1 MQESKPP
8 KPPGLP
14 NNPEILRRSLTVAR
28 PAYSARPDAQ
38 YDPASISPQGAGI
51 SRGEA
56 AIELIVIMAVLFGPG
71 LMRQIISYLQGS
83 EPYSQAGA
91 WIYLMAAST
100 GLLVLLLVW
109 FILHKDGQS
118 LRSIGLHG
126 KKLSAEVG
134 VGIATLMAIYFAM
147 MVVTA
152 VFFVVYLLWPQAT
165 ESTLNDRYK
174 LIGLFPA
181 LRWYFLVP
189 FCVFVGFYEELLFRG
204 FLLDRLKIALGSWPM
219 AIPASALIFALGHLY
234 EGPLAVLQ
242 IFIMGLILA
251 AIYVR
256 RGSIVGIA
264 LAHAGFNMIN
274 LSIMQNFQFFQ
285 DFFNQ
290 FNSAG

>member
-38 YDPASISPQGAGI
+38 YDPAGISPQGAGI

-56 AIELIVIMAVLFGPG
+56 AIELIVLMAVLFGPG
-71 LMRQIISYLQGS
+71 VMRQIISYLQGS
-83 EPYSQAGA
+83 EPYGQAGA
-91 WIYLMAAST
+91 WIYLMAAGT
-100 GLLVLLLVW
+100 GLLVLVLVW

-126 KKLSAEVG
+126 KKLSAELG

-147 MVVTA
+147 LAVTA

-174 LIGLFPA
+174 LIELFPA

-189 FCVFVGFYEELLFRG
+189 FCLFVGFYEELLFRG
-204 FLLDRLKIALGSWPM
+204 FLLDRLRIALGSWRM
-219 AIPASALIFALGHLY
+219 AIPASALVFALGHLY

-264 LAHAGFNMIN
+264 LAHAGFNIIN
-274 LSIMQNFQFFQ
+274 LSIMQNFQFLQ
-285 DFFNQ
+285 DFLNQ
-290 FNSAG
+290 FRSAG

>member
-38 YDPASISPQGAGI
+38 YDPAGISPQGAGI

-56 AIELIVIMAVLFGPG
+56 AIELIVLMAVLFGPG
-71 LMRQIISYLQGS
+71 VMRQIISYLQGS
-83 EPYSQAGA
+83 EPYGQAGA
-91 WIYLMAAST
+91 WIYLMAAGT
-100 GLLVLLLVW
+100 GLLVLVLVW

-126 KKLSAEVG
+126 KKLSAELG
-134 VGIATLMAIYFAM
+134 VSIAALMAIYFAM
-147 MVVTA
+147 LAVTA

-189 FCVFVGFYEELLFRG
+189 FCLFVGFYEELLFRG
-204 FLLDRLKIALGSWPM
+204 FLLDRLRIALGSWRM
-219 AIPASALIFALGHLY
+219 AIPASALVFALGHLY

-264 LAHAGFNMIN
+264 LAHAGFNIIN
-274 LSIMQNFQFFQ
+274 LSIMQNFQFLQ
-285 DFFNQ
+285 DFLNQ
-290 FNSAG
+290 FRSAG